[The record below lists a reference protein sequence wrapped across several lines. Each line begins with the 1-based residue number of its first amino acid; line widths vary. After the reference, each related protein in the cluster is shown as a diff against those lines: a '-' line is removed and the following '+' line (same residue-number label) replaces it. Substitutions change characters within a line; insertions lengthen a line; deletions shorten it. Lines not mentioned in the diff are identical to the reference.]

1 MFRLF
6 FLPFLH
12 YHITQHHI
20 QDILPNHL
28 IHAHG
33 LNRASF
39 LIYLLLPFFL
49 LAHPSRAVHLLLLY
63 VCHHI
68 HQILFALLHDI
79 HFLYLQSLLRSI
91 NRFLSNVYISV
102 RLILHLLSSVSFIKS
117 PYSRSASV
125 ISICQALFLTA
136 CPSK

>member
-1 MFRLF
+1 MKNRFYNMFHLF

-20 QDILPNHL
+20 QDILLNHL

-33 LNRASF
+33 LNHASF

-49 LAHPSRAVHLLLLY
+49 LVHPSRAVHLLLLY
-63 VCHHI
+63 ACHHI

-79 HFLYLQSLLRSI
+79 HFLYLQSLLSFFFHMQFCHSI
-91 NRFLSNVYISV
+91 LDYQE
-102 RLILHLLSSVSFIKS
+102 LL
-117 PYSRSASV
+117 
-125 ISICQALFLTA
+125 LLLML
-136 CPSK
+136 